1 VPAEEAKAAKEEVES
16 MVQAQTKTM
25 KETKAK
31 WKSESKQNA
40 ALKSQISHLKE
51 DIKEARAVQEEL
63 DEEAQRVK
71 EEAEEEIQAKI
82 EVLKKTEAKLKKES
96 KHNSALD
103 AKIEQLKGSI
113 SDAQAKQNALEEE
126 ARLAKEEAEAKIEA
140 QTKALNEMQVN
151 WSTEAIAR
159 LKRDIANAKAEQRA
173 LDVSRA
179 EAAEEAR
186 QTRKEAEEKHRAQG
200 PGRGAPADGG
210 ALGPL
215 LEGGRSCPVAFV
227 SGSRTLLSA

>member
-1 VPAEEAKAAKEEVES
+1 

-151 WSTEAIAR
+151 WSTEANQNGALKALIAR